1 MKRHTMCTVRWAMI
15 AFAVGTAGGMVAA
28 CFIKPKKNFRHAAS
42 KALDTISDLME
53 TLADYT
59 R

>member
-1 MKRHTMCTVRWAMI
+1 MKRHTMCTVRWALI
-15 AFAVGTAGGMVAA
+15 AFAVGAVGGMIGC
-28 CFIKPKKNFRHAAS
+28 CFLKPKKNFKRAAS
-42 KALDTISDLME
+42 KALDTISDLMS